1 MLCCQTQHFTTYW
14 LLLPLPH
21 AESHG
26 AYDWHGDYVMIAV
39 TSGNVPVLNELL
51 SDGYELKWQQAQVGS
66 TASICQ
72 VSVVAHRP
80 YSLR

>member
-1 MLCCQTQHFTTYW
+1 V
-14 LLLPLPH
+14 LLLLLAL

-39 TSGNVPVLNELL
+39 KSGNVPVLTELL

-66 TASICQ
+66 RNISNVLLHQPCTS
-72 VSVVAHRP
+72 P
-80 YSLR
+80 TPLG